1 MKIYAR
7 NPQPQGSPHL
17 ALRCPECRQRGTF
30 ESVSV
35 VDVAHSQVGG
45 ATRFTGQRRCP
56 NPECRFLVF
65 VMHDGSR
72 ILESYPPELLDF
84 DSKDIPQAI
93 SQALGEAITCHA
105 HRCYTA
111 AAIMVRKTL
120 EELCNDRGATGA
132 NLRDRIKS
140 LGSAIIIPPELLVAL
155 DDLRLLGNDA
165 AHIESQIYKQVG
177 KEEVEIAIEFTKEVL
192 KAVYQFSGLLQRL
205 QSLKK

>member
-1 MKIYAR
+1 
-7 NPQPQGSPHL
+7 
-17 ALRCPECRQRGTF
+17 
-30 ESVSV
+30 
-35 VDVAHSQVGG
+35 
-45 ATRFTGQRRCP
+45 
-56 NPECRFLVF
+56 
-65 VMHDGSR
+65 MHDGSR